1 MLPGMNDVFKAFGYT
16 LSLPERLVR
25 SLAAALGGTTKL
37 VTDIV
42 IPEPLRKSS
51 TYTAIMGNTQ
61 RFLIEKVA
69 QVQGAYANEAAESL
83 PEDFIPRKVAGNVI
97 DAVGIFSLHL
107 SPLWVFAIATDVAS
121 GSKEYLGRLT
131 AELKSK
137 NVIPADASIRK
148 LDDLLDSM
156 SQAGADSARVFDAPP
171 LDAAAVRELRDRLA
185 GGYTNVFKNATNLVP
200 RIDDM
205 WKQME
210 SLARRDGVAVDTIVG
225 LMTIDLGK
233 TAGRAIDA
241 AFSVGAVTT
250 DLRSEK
256 IFTSY
261 GQTIEQIQREGALTV
276 LERSARPF
284 VDAIGAHMGGRTET
298 WTEWALGKLWPW
310 KGDVNCGGVEAPP
323 P

>member
-1 MLPGMNDVFKAFGYT
+1 MLPSMNDLFNAFGYT

-25 SLAAALGGTTKL
+25 SVAAALGGTTKL

-69 QVQGAYANEAAESL
+69 QVQGAYASEAAEAL
-83 PEDFIPRKVAGNVI
+83 PEDFVPRKVAGNVV

-131 AELKSK
+131 AELKA
-137 NVIPADASIRK
+137 NRVIPEDANIQK

-156 SQAGADSARVFDAPP
+156 SQAGSESAKVFDAPP
-171 LDAAAVRELRDRLA
+171 LDVKAVRELRDRIT
-185 GGYTNVFKNATNLVP
+185 GGYTNVFKNAANLMP
-200 RIDDM
+200 RIDDL
-205 WKQME
+205 WNQME
-210 SLARRDGVAVDTIVG
+210 ALAKRDGVAVDTIVG

-233 TAGRAIDA
+233 QAGRAIDA
-241 AFSVGAVTT
+241 AFAVGAVTT
-250 DLRSEK
+250 DLLSEK
-256 IFTSY
+256 ILASY
-261 GQTIEQIQREGALTV
+261 GQTIDQIQREGALTV
-276 LERSARPF
+276 LERSAKPF
-284 VDAIGAHMGGRTET
+284 VDAIGAHLSGKTDT
-298 WTEWALGKLWPW
+298 WTEWALKKMWPW
-310 KGDVNCGGVEAPP
+310 GEAKP
-323 P
+323 